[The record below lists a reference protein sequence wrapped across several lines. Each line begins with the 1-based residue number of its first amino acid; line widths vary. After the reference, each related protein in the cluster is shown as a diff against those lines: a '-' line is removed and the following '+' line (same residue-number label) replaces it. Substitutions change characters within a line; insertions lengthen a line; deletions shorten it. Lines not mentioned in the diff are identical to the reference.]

1 MLSDTISIQ
10 LPLKYPE
17 TYHITITPEFPGPWT
32 IKILPLPST
41 NLESNKNDKTTCPVL
56 SSAVVPTCKKDLQPL
71 NHIASSFL
79 PPELK
84 VNDPNDSP
92 TEPESGSDIIKM
104 YLSIR
109 KCKWLTCVDE
119 KNIPSHTKACT
130 SDESS
135 SLKCRSILLQAYHP
149 LWACSTSYPQAKP
162 DSGDLLPHVNNPSA
176 ASSSADVPYA
186 LDDGMLAQDDFAV
199 QPHGEDLPSL
209 EPNIHSPQALL
220 DAVNYYTQYIFH
232 AHTLPPDPEKCM
244 MQHLLERMFEDVQE
258 QQQEIVEDT

>member
-41 NLESNKNDKTTCPVL
+41 NLESNKNDKTTCLVL

-135 SLKCRSILLQAYHP
+135 SLKYHP

-162 DSGDLLPHVNNPSA
+162 DSDPSA

-186 LDDGMLAQDDFAV
+186 LDDGMLAQDDFVV

-220 DAVNYYTQYIFH
+220 DAVNYYTQY
-232 AHTLPPDPEKCM
+232 M
-244 MQHLLERMFEDVQE
+244 
-258 QQQEIVEDT
+258 